1 MGIYRR
7 GKTYWMSIIVP
18 GKGQIRQS
26 TRTEN
31 KKLAEKIYGKMLN
44 DLEEGRWFENQAKK
58 KTLGEMIKRYE
69 KEYTD
74 SKAYY
79 SRARDRSIFKN
90 LYAFLG
96 EDTSL
101 QEVESL
107 VGSYES
113 HRKAEGAKPATIVK
127 ELGLL
132 RRIFN
137 IACRQWKWRMQN
149 PISEIEMPKGSNER
163 VRYLSES
170 EYISLFE
177 ALDKVS
183 EKWLKPFVAIAIDTG
198 LRLSN
203 VCNLQWS
210 EVNLFNRLII
220 IASVSMKNSDY
231 IGIPLTERSYQTFRE
246 LQKVRANIA
255 DYVFHDKGQRIY
267 PMKAQRAFRKALK
280 AAKIPN
286 FHFHDLRHCYCSYLR
301 QQGVDLHTIASLAG
315 HTDLRMTQ
323 RYAHLN
329 VDNLRDAV
337 TKLEKITNL
346 SQMQKRKDAI
356 SLVTP

>member
-1 MGIYRR
+1 
-7 GKTYWMSIIVP
+7 MSIIVP

-31 KKLAEKIYGKMLN
+31 RKLAEKIYGKMLT

-58 KTLGEMIKRYE
+58 KTLGEMIERYK

-79 SRARDRSIFKN
+79 SKARDKSIFKN
-90 LYAFLG
+90 LHTFLG
-96 EDTSL
+96 EDASL

-107 VGSYES
+107 IGGYEQ
-113 HRKAEGAKPATIVK
+113 HRRAEGAKPATIVK

-137 IACRQWKWRMQN
+137 IARKQWKWKMQN
-149 PISEIEMPKGSNER
+149 PISEIEMPKVSNER
-163 VRYLSES
+163 VRYLSEF
-170 EYISLFE
+170 ENISLFE

-183 EKWLKPFVAIAIDTG
+183 EKWLKPFVTIAIDTG

-220 IASVSMKNSDY
+220 IASVNMKNSDY
-231 IGIPLTERSYQTFRE
+231 IGIPLTERSCQTFRE
-246 LQKVRANIA
+246 LQRIRAIS
-255 DYVFHDKGQRIY
+255 DYVFHDSGQRIY
-267 PMKAQRAFRKALK
+267 PVKVQRAFRKALK
-280 AAKIPN
+280 AANIPN

-301 QQGVDLHTIASLAG
+301 QQGVDLHTIAILAG
-315 HTDLRMTQ
+315 HKDLRMTK

-337 TKLEKITNL
+337 AKLEKITNL
-346 SQMQKRKDAI
+346 SQIQKNKDAI
-356 SLVTP
+356 SL